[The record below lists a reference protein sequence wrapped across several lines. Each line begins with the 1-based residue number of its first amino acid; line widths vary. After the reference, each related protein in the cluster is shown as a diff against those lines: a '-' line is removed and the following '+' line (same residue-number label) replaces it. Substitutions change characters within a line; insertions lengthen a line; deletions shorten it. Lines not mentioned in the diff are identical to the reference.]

1 MTKQLIE
8 IKMPKCTLFF
18 TQQELQQL
26 LARDPALWTKAL
38 RRGKHIL
45 RQRKEA
51 ARRPKGGDSMNFG
64 RGP

>member
-26 LARDPALWTKAL
+26 LPRDPRLVGGGHKA
-38 RRGKHIL
+38 G
-45 RQRKEA
+45 EA
-51 ARRPKGGDSMNFG
+51 HFPTPINI
-64 RGP
+64 

>member
-26 LARDPALWTKAL
+26 LARDPALWARSGT
-38 RRGKHIL
+38 RGKGV
-45 RQRKEA
+45 RRAEVMEAREAKE
-51 ARRPKGGDSMNFG
+51 RG
-64 RGP
+64 R

>member
-26 LARDPALWTKAL
+26 LARDPGLWAVAELLPNLTASP
-38 RRGKHIL
+38 GC
-45 RQRKEA
+45 RK
-51 ARRPKGGDSMNFG
+51 
-64 RGP
+64 

>member
-1 MTKQLIE
+1 MTKQTKQLIE

-26 LARDPALWTKAL
+26 LARDRDLWVRAIK
-38 RRGKHIL
+38 RGKHIL
-45 RQRKEA
+45 RARKEKARA
-51 ARRPKGGDSMNFG
+51 AREKP

>member
-26 LARDPALWTKAL
+26 LARDPGLWAVAIK
-38 RRGKHIL
+38 RGKHIPPL
-45 RQRKEA
+45 
-51 ARRPKGGDSMNFG
+51 P
-64 RGP
+64 

>member
-26 LARDPALWTKAL
+26 LARDPALWARAVK
-38 RRGKHIL
+38 RGKGV
-45 RQRKEA
+45 RRAEAMEAREAKE
-51 ARRPKGGDSMNFG
+51 RG
-64 RGP
+64 R